1 VLEGHLTADEV
12 RLLAGVLLAVEI
24 RDELHPVGRRA
35 GRAVGDIGGIVADA
49 VLWTYG
55 IAGLF
60 NVIHNEPEKVAPHSE
75 GCFLGPCIIV

>member
-1 VLEGHLTADEV
+1 MTESRNRCPFSSVSAP
-12 RLLAGVLLAVEI
+12 RPAQ
-24 RDELHPVGRRA
+24 
-35 GRAVGDIGGIVADA
+35 ADA
-49 VLWTYG
+49 VFWTYG